1 MLSIKNFS
9 IKLKLVLLFFILTT
23 VPITIVGTFSY
34 FQAKNTISKLTI
46 ESAMKTTEQLSSNIR
61 GIFNETELFLEIGN
75 HQSIRNA
82 LLNNDSH
89 ISYDSIK
96 EIFDAYRNSYKYNRN
111 ILDIYIIGKN
121 RKVISERRGVYKLEQ
136 AQFEANPIY
145 NAISKETNRILVLP
159 NYTSEY
165 LSYENI
171 GNIISF
177 GTTINDKI
185 TGETLGVI
193 AIDFDTSIFEQICI
207 KASMGNTGKFYILDK
222 SNMLIFN
229 PSKNYVDH
237 VSDYKWYEIFNK
249 KSGSTIQNL
258 AGTDYL
264 IVSDIPDNLAFG
276 WKIFGE
282 VPIYEIMKDAYN
294 IKNLTINMIGICL
307 VLSLG
312 LFTFLTDIITRP
324 IRILKKQM
332 HAAEKGDLEAT
343 VRIEGHD
350 EFSELG
356 KSFNEMIKKIKL
368 LIENNYREHEKLKK
382 AEFNIMQAQ
391 INPHFLY
398 NSLDAIIWMAES
410 GDKDKII
417 DIVTALSGF
426 FRISLSKGADI
437 ITLEKELEHCKNYL
451 IIQKMRYGELL
462 SYNFYIDQNVLTEKI
477 IKITLQPIIENAIY
491 HGIKNRKSGGTIS
504 VSVLLINEFEI
515 EILVNDN
522 GIGIQNDKLR
532 ELKEI
537 LQESNS
543 NDTFENMS
551 KKAGFGLNNVN
562 ERIKLYFGEKYGVS
576 IDSIWNV
583 GTTVKI
589 KIPIL
594 R

>member
-1 MLSIKNFS
+1 MLSIKNFT

-34 FQAKNTISKLTI
+34 YQAKNTISKLTI

-61 GIFNETELFLEIGN
+61 TIFNETEIFLEIGN
-75 HQSIRNA
+75 HQSIRHA
-82 LLNNDSH
+82 LLNNDQS

-111 ILDIYIIGKN
+111 VLDIYIIGKN
-121 RKVISERRGVYKLEQ
+121 RKVISERRGVFKLEQ

-145 NAISKETNRILVLP
+145 NAISKETNRVLVLP

-165 LSYENI
+165 LSYDNV

-177 GTTINDKI
+177 GTTINDKV
-185 TGETLGVI
+185 TGEILGVI
-193 AIDFDTSIFEQICI
+193 AIDFDTSIFEQICS
-207 KASMGNTGKFYILDK
+207 KATMGNTGKFYILDK

-229 PSKNYVDH
+229 PSKEYVDH

-249 KSGSTIQNL
+249 KSGSTIQKL
-258 AGTDYL
+258 TGIDYL

-294 IKNLTINMIGICL
+294 IKILTINMIGICL
-307 VLSLG
+307 ILSLG

-332 HAAEKGDLEAT
+332 LAAEKGDLEAT
-343 VRIEGHD
+343 VKIEGND

-356 KSFNEMIKKIKL
+356 KSFNEMIKKIKQL
-368 LIENNYREHEKLKK
+368 VENNNKEHEKLKK

-462 SYNFYIDQNVLTEKI
+462 SYNFYIDKNILTEKI

-491 HGIKNRKSGGTIS
+491 HGIKNRKNGGTIS
-504 VSVLLINEFEI
+504 ISVLMINEFEI

-522 GIGIQNDKLR
+522 GIGIENDKLR
-532 ELKEI
+532 ELKCTLAEFD
-537 LQESNS
+537 SNNNLEAS
-543 NDTFENMS
+543 T
-551 KKAGFGLNNVN
+551 KQTGFGLNNVN